1 LVNRLAPLNY
11 AGVINRVGGV
21 GIRWLKATDPKKA
34 SESIKPREI
43 GARSEG
49 AARNLLVTALI
60 ALSVTVGLLVWQTS
74 SSFLVIVAGIL
85 FASLL
90 DTARALG
97 SVMLVDRVWRL
108 TLVMMILTKL
118 IVLGIIWGAGKI
130 PDQARVLMRVM
141 DAQLDV
147 LQQRLLSVVV
157 DLFGP
162 DGNRDFFRWFPDH
175 NKWFGHT
182 QTAVGTTSSILAN
195 TLVILFLSL
204 LFSLIRK
211 PIGRLPVVS
220 QALLAWPCACCLGE
234 MGSVLKS

>member
-1 LVNRLAPLNY
+1 MAEL
-11 AGVINRVGGV
+11 
-21 GIRWLKATDPKKA
+21 ATDPKKA

-60 ALSVTVGLLVWQTS
+60 ASSATVGLLVWQTS

-85 FASLL
+85 FASFL
-90 DTARALG
+90 DTCARALG
-97 SVMLVDRVWRL
+97 SVMRVDRVWRL
-108 TLVMMILTKL
+108 TLVVMILTML

-147 LQQRLLSVVV
+147 LQQRLLSVGV

-162 DGNRDFFRWFPDH
+162 DGDRDFSRWFPDH
-175 NKWFGHT
+175 NKWFGHA

-195 TLVILFLSL
+195 TLVILFLGL

-220 QALLAWPCACCLGE
+220 QAPPRGRARAVLGE
-234 MGSVLKS
+234 MGSILKSWRRSDRQNDD

>member
-1 LVNRLAPLNY
+1 MVNRLAPLNY

-162 DGNRDFFRWFPDH
+162 DGNRDFFRWFP
-175 NKWFGHT
+175 
-182 QTAVGTTSSILAN
+182 
-195 TLVILFLSL
+195 
-204 LFSLIRK
+204 
-211 PIGRLPVVS
+211 
-220 QALLAWPCACCLGE
+220 
-234 MGSVLKS
+234 